1 MKHLNLKYY
10 YYTIII
16 LFCCSCHNDSIVDT
30 KEYLLSKILYHYRYI
45 DKNEFKEDATKF
57 LIENMPFHYSQGHVT
72 KESPELKNWI
82 KATDSVFYSTTKT
95 YKDSDNLAERI
106 QDIQNNWKKKY
117 DRSSIREHEIE
128 EYINYDYNILTPD
141 FLIEHIDNAFT
152 VWHTT
157 DASKNLSFE
166 NFKEYILPYRAVN
179 SVGYSETGKHLKAM
193 FNKYIWNKTL

>member
-106 QDIQNNWKKKY
+106 QDIQNNGSVRK
-117 DRSSIREHEIE
+117 
-128 EYINYDYNILTPD
+128 LGC
-141 FLIEHIDNAFT
+141 
-152 VWHTT
+152 
-157 DASKNLSFE
+157 
-166 NFKEYILPYRAVN
+166 NFIKWI
-179 SVGYSETGKHLKAM
+179 
-193 FNKYIWNKTL
+193 